1 MDNFVLL
8 LKKIGECCR
17 TRLEPRA
24 AQGTASAHRKIGE
37 DLDWWRRSLRHRCEH
52 PSYQDTLSPAF
63 EFASGLFLYLRFETL
78 VDSLRT
84 RDNTPPTQTER
95 KAVTKCLKKVADLC
109 GPYY

>member
-17 TRLEPRA
+17 TRLEPMA

-52 PSYQDTLSPAF
+52 PSYRDTLSPAQ
-63 EFASGLFLYLRFETL
+63 GLHL
-78 VDSLRT
+78 D
-84 RDNTPPTQTER
+84 
-95 KAVTKCLKKVADLC
+95 AACLL
-109 GPYY
+109 G